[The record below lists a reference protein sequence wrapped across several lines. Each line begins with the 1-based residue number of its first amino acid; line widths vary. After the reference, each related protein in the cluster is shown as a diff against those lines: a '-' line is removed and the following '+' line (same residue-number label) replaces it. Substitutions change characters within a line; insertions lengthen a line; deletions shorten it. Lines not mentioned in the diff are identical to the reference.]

1 MHDSEEDGLP
11 KDKKWSEQST
21 AEKILGISGVAIFVM
36 GILTIGIMIKME
48 ETEIENNKGFTTG
61 QIIDCEHSG
70 GRSTMWNLK
79 YIYTVDAVIYTKSSS
94 YTTPGEKC
102 VFYMG
107 KHFPVIYSTKNPEK
121 AGILIDRYA
130 FEAWGLSFPDS
141 LYWVEDLKEGLR
153 LYNTPGK

>member
-21 AEKILGISGVAIFVM
+21 AEKILCISGVAIFVM

-61 QIIDCEHSG
+61 QIIDCEHIG
-70 GRSTMWNLK
+70 GISTRYNLK
-79 YIYTVDAVIYTKSSS
+79 YTYTVDGVIYEKTGYST
-94 YTTPGEKC
+94 YREKC
-102 VFYMG
+102 AYFRG

-130 FEAWGLSFPDS
+130 FEAWGLTFPDS
-141 LYWVEDLKEGLR
+141 LHWVEDIKEGLR
-153 LYNTPGK
+153 LYSTPSK